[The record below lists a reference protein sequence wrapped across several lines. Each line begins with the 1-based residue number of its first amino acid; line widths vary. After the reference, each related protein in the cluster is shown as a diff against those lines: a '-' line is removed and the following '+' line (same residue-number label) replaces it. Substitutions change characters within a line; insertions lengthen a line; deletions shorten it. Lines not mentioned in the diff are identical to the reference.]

1 MDPENFV
8 VWEPKYAR
16 LLAFNKKIFQIIGP
30 DVKYSPKEKMLLDM
44 IHDVNKLVFI
54 IFILCFRKVIILFIY

>member
-30 DVKYSPKEKMLLDM
+30 DVKYSPKEKILLDM
-44 IHDVNKLVFI
+44 IHDVNKFK
-54 IFILCFRKVIILFIY
+54 ILNFKFFEIERKAF

>member
-1 MDPENFV
+1 MDPENFI

-44 IHDVNKLVFI
+44 IHDVKLTFKKI
-54 IFILCFRKVIILFIY
+54 CCL

>member
-30 DVKYSPKEKMLLDM
+30 DVKYSPREKMLLDM
-44 IHDVNKLVFI
+44 IHDVN
-54 IFILCFRKVIILFIY
+54 RN

>member
-1 MDPENFV
+1 MDPENFI

-44 IHDVNKLVFI
+44 IHDVKLTFI
-54 IFILCFRKVIILFIY
+54 KILLLINIK